1 MIIKGLLIDP
11 AAGSIQETTVRK
23 SVLQDIYKA
32 IDADLFECVDLNE
45 SNTIY
50 VDEEGLLNGI
60 GEDPSNIFTV
70 KAGKGSCYG
79 LCGKALVLGRNE
91 QGDSVDVSMTKE
103 QLEQMIVFHNIQVT
117 V

>member
-45 SNTIY
+45 NNTIY
-50 VDEEGLLNGI
+50 VDEEGLLNGK
-60 GEDPSNIFTV
+60 GKDPSNVFTV
-70 KAGKGSCYG
+70 TTGRSVYG
-79 LCGKALVLGRNE
+79 LVGKALVLGHNE
-91 QGDSVDVSMTKE
+91 EGDSVDVSITKE

-117 V
+117 G